1 MTDKQD
7 LVKIKDIMERL
18 VTFHKKRD
26 EMNAELHLA
35 KEVRYSP
42 LTIQAMAELDRLT
55 NLLNA

>member
-7 LVKIKDIMERL
+7 LIKIKDIMERL